1 VPEKE
6 QLVEVNG
13 RKLTLT
19 NLEKV
24 LWPDEKIT
32 KAEVIKYYA
41 DVSEYIIAFLEDR
54 PIMTRRYPHG
64 VTEQYFVQKHFPHV
78 PSWVKLFSFKSEHY
92 VLCNDLPTLIW
103 LGNLAAIEINHMLA
117 KKPSV
122 RRQDIVL
129 IDLDPHSPA
138 NFNDARIAARGVATI
153 LQRLDLEFLLKT
165 SGADG
170 IHFFIPIQRRY
181 SVEKIRRFV
190 YVIGKLI
197 EKAEPKLATVS
208 TRPDRK
214 KGHVYV
220 DFLQNGLA
228 KTITAPLSIRAL
240 PGAPVS
246 YPLTVGQLDDEKLR
260 PQDFNVRNAPRK
272 SPALRGILQMSKL
285 SQDLR
290 PAFLK
295 LNVKT

>member
-1 VPEKE
+1 MADKG
-6 QLVEVNG
+6 QLVRVNG
-13 RKLTLT
+13 RNLTLT
-19 NLEKV
+19 NLDKA
-24 LWPDEKIT
+24 LWPNEKIS

-41 DVSEYIIAFLEDR
+41 DLSEYIIAFLKDR

-64 VTEQYFVQKHFPHV
+64 ITQQYFVQKHFPHV
-78 PSWVKLFSFKSEHY
+78 PEWVDLFSFKSEHY

-117 KKPSV
+117 KSPNV
-122 RRQDIVL
+122 TRHDLVL
-129 IDLDPHSPA
+129 IDLDPHLPA
-138 NFNDARIAARGVATI
+138 SFEDARVAARGVVTV
-153 LQRLDLEFLLKT
+153 LERLELEFLLKT

-170 IHFFIPIQRRY
+170 IHFLIPIERRY

-197 EKAEPKLATVS
+197 EQANPNLATVS
-208 TRPDRK
+208 TRADRK

-220 DFLQNGLA
+220 DFLQNGLE

-246 YPLTVGQLDDEKLR
+246 YPLLVKQLDDPKLN
-260 PQDFNVRNAPRK
+260 PQNFSVRKAPRK
-272 SPALRGILQMSKL
+272 SPALQRMLRLSRL
-285 SQDLR
+285 SQDLS
-290 PAFLK
+290 PILAK
-295 LNVKT
+295 LGVKT

>member
-1 VPEKE
+1 MADKS
-6 QLVEVNG
+6 QLVRVNG
-13 RKLTLT
+13 RNLTLT
-19 NLEKV
+19 NLDKA
-24 LWPDEKIT
+24 LWPNEKIS

-41 DVSEYIIAFLEDR
+41 DLSEYIIAFLKDR

-64 VTEQYFVQKHFPHV
+64 ITQQYFVQKHFPHV
-78 PSWVKLFSFKSEHY
+78 PEWVDLFSFKSEHY

-117 KKPSV
+117 KSPNV
-122 RRQDIVL
+122 TRHDLVL
-129 IDLDPHSPA
+129 IDLDPHLPA
-138 NFNDARIAARGVATI
+138 SFEDARVAARGVVTV
-153 LQRLDLEFLLKT
+153 LERLELEFLLKT

-170 IHFFIPIQRRY
+170 IHFLIPIERRY

-197 EKAEPKLATVS
+197 EQANPNLATVS
-208 TRPDRK
+208 TRADRK

-220 DFLQNGLA
+220 DFLQNGLE

-246 YPLTVGQLDDEKLR
+246 YPLLVKQLDDPKLN
-260 PQDFNVRNAPRK
+260 PQNFSVRKAPRK
-272 SPALRGILQMSKL
+272 SPALQRMLRLSRL
-285 SQDLR
+285 SQDLS
-290 PAFLK
+290 PILAK
-295 LNVKT
+295 LGIKT

>member
-1 VPEKE
+1 
-6 QLVEVNG
+6 
-13 RKLTLT
+13 LT

-41 DVSEYIIAFLEDR
+41 DFSDYIIAFLRDR
-54 PIMTRRYPHG
+54 PIMARRYPNG
-64 VTEQYFVQKHFPHV
+64 ITEQYFVQKHFPHV
-78 PSWVKLFSFKSEHY
+78 PSWVKLFYFKSESY

-117 KKPSV
+117 RKPKV
-122 RRQDIVL
+122 TRQDIVL
-129 IDLDPHSPA
+129 IDLDPHPPA
-138 NFNDARIAARGVATI
+138 SFNEARIAARGVATI
-153 LQRLDLEFLLKT
+153 LDRLGLEFLLKT

-170 IHFFIPIQRRY
+170 LHFFIPVVRRY
-181 SVEKIRRFV
+181 SVEKIRRFA

-197 EKAEPKLATVS
+197 EKADPKLATVS
-208 TRPDRK
+208 TRPERK

-220 DFLQNGLA
+220 DFLQNGLE

-246 YPLTVGQLDDEKLR
+246 YPLTAEQLNDEKLN
-260 PQDFNVRNAPRK
+260 PQDFRIRNAPRK
-272 SPALRGILQMSKL
+272 SPALRGMLRVNTL
-285 SQDLR
+285 SQDLQR
-290 PAFLK
+290 AFNK
-295 LNVKT
+295 IGMKV